1 MNFRPQN
8 ETPADLQREDD
19 ARQTLAFEFG
29 HDITKLSPF
38 LYQCDWCFHD
48 GLQVLG
54 FAEFKYRHKKY
65 DFMMLALAKW
75 LHLRDLMNETLLPV
89 WIVFQFDDGIYWRKY
104 EWIHAETPKIQ
115 FGGSNR
121 GQPGDKEP
129 IVLLP
134 IKEFTKIKAMRMTS
148 LVS

>member
-1 MNFRPQN
+1 MNFRPHN
-8 ETPADLQREDD
+8 ESAADLQREDD
-19 ARQTLAFEFG
+19 ARQTLEHEFG
-29 HDITKLSPF
+29 HSITKLSPF

-48 GLQVLG
+48 GAKVLG
-54 FAEFKYRHKKY
+54 FAEFKYRQNKY
-65 DFMMLALAKW
+65 DKMLLALPKW
-75 LHLRDLMNETLLPV
+75 LHLQNLMNETLLPV

-104 EWIHAETPKIQ
+104 EWDDLGTPGIQ

-134 IKEFTKIKAMRMTS
+134 LSQFTKIRAS
-148 LVS
+148 A